1 MQGESADFQSFHLHN
16 WKPNGSLIKGI
27 YAIGL
32 PAILAQALMSVMTY
46 GMNLILGSVSSAMV
60 TAYGLY
66 YKIQQFIL
74 FAAFGLRDA
83 ITPVLSFYH
92 GMHSRSRIRYGIRYG
107 LLYTWILMLAGTLLV
122 EGLAAPFA
130 RLFGLSGETETLC
143 LQAMRIISLS
153 FLFAGTNITFQGIFQ
168 ALDGGLESLLI
179 SICRQILFV
188 LPVAWLFAQVA
199 RSNSEHAWLVWW
211 TFPIAEFVSMGIGC
225 LLMQRV
231 QRKQQLHL

>member
-1 MQGESADFQSFHLHN
+1 
-16 WKPNGSLIKGI
+16 
-27 YAIGL
+27 
-32 PAILAQALMSVMTY
+32 
-46 GMNLILGSVSSAMV
+46 
-60 TAYGLY
+60 
-66 YKIQQFIL
+66 
-74 FAAFGLRDA
+74 
-83 ITPVLSFYH
+83 
-92 GMHSRSRIRYGIRYG
+92 
-107 LLYTWILMLAGTLLV
+107 MLAGTLFV
-122 EGLAAPFA
+122 EGRSAPFA

-179 SICRQILFV
+179 SICRQMLFV

-199 RSNSEHAWLVWW
+199 RSDPERAWLVWW